1 MIAMVQRPYS
11 VLVLFVL
18 ALSLGACATVS
29 EVPTG
34 PPEDGPARSAP
45 PDPPPAAGGQPGAS
59 GATAAPSAEPPP
71 VQLTARAVELSPP
84 ETHSIRSGPG
94 WLSAVVDLDANERAD
109 VCLLT
114 VSAASFESSPRLSEL
129 SAATRLSQ
137 DGPDEVPEFF
147 FEVYLNRPDG
157 LVLFET
163 KRIGRFPLLE
173 GLEAVDLTAGGAP
186 PAVVS
191 ARFQDQIGH
200 KQVWLVAGRQG
211 LTTFVLEQTPV
222 IDSTVVDLDD
232 DGIGDVLKAQ
242 SAFEQGRGY
251 ETFLTWYRWNGR
263 TFAPHAT
270 ANIVR
275 NLNEFLRVLE
285 EHLGAGRYERFL
297 ERAGRT
303 AELPAA
309 AAQLPRLLGRLF
321 RPEADETTGG
331 EAEPVPFARML
342 AEHEVA
348 DVAFP
353 EFLENPF
360 PSPGERTSITAPLR
374 IDTAEGRTYY
384 YRTSIVMARNPFE
397 ARQFSLAPPP

>member
-1 MIAMVQRPYS
+1 MS
-11 VLVLFVL
+11 
-18 ALSLGACATVS
+18 G
-29 EVPTG
+29 
-34 PPEDGPARSAP
+34 SA
-45 PDPPPAAGGQPGAS
+45 
-59 GATAAPSAEPPP
+59 AAPAAEPPP

-84 ETHSIRSGPG
+84 QTRTIRSGPG
-94 WLSAVVDLDANERAD
+94 WLSAVVDLDTDGRPD

-114 VSAASFESSPRLSEL
+114 VSAASLESSPRLSEL

-137 DGPDEVPEFF
+137 EGPDEVPEFF

-173 GLEAVDLTAGGAP
+173 GLGPVDLTAGEAL

-211 LTTFVLEQTPV
+211 LTTFVLEETPV
-222 IDSTVVDLDD
+222 IDSTVVDLDG

-303 AELPAA
+303 AELPAPA
-309 AAQLPRLLGRLF
+309 PRLPRLLGRLF
-321 RPEADETTGG
+321 RPEGDETTAS
-331 EAEPVPFARML
+331 EATVAPLPFARLL

-374 IDTAEGRTYY
+374 IDTADGRTFY

-397 ARQFSLAPPP
+397 ARQFSLAPPQ